1 MINEENNNKENTK
14 NIIDDQNKNIKLE
27 KNEEESDKDESK
39 DSIDS
44 TELDQQLEDE
54 RLKFLNNPNTFQRKR
69 DFFSFYSKHRQSAI
83 IPQKKTYDR
92 SILRLNTQI
101 LEEKPEFKR
110 FSKFELK
117 PRGFGVKI
125 KERIEF
131 FEKKALENKY
141 KTLNLM
147 NYQKTYYENDELR
160 KYDVQKFEIQKM
172 ENIILNVENEP
183 DKNQLENKDYNLS
196 NKNFSFESKNSNT
209 TNDNEKKESQN
220 NEKKESQNNE
230 KKESQNNEKKES
242 QNKLNLN
249 LIVDYSKILNSSKIT
264 KKEKVLDLFM
274 TESKESKKKQKIIQ
288 NEENDSDKSSDSL
301 SFQEVSTNSS
311 HGIEQTISKHS
322 RQKSEICYYK
332 DILNKITESDKKI
345 NLQNTYKDDYST
357 PYQNKGSKNNSKYIL
372 VQKNDNKIR
381 LEKKNKYNCGIKKV
395 LSENISDNATLKK
408 LDNAKYKLIQANNN
422 QIIKRQIS
430 DMLEQLIFEKNNKNK
445 ANHTTEKIDNIYDR
459 QKLIRAF
466 EIIPQLSSINQKI
479 KTLIQNTSNSS
490 SEIFKDKYNEKEIR
504 QSVSSIY
511 FLECIGIESI
521 ILFNGKNKFENKK
534 IINDISEDIQ
544 LAGITNKK
552 KFMKFYLQN
561 LQKANYFLDILIN
574 IIKHLKET
582 INIPMNK

>member
-1 MINEENNNKENTK
+1 MIENNNKENTK

-141 KTLNLM
+141 KTLNLT

-230 KKESQNNEKKES
+230 KKEF

-511 FLECIGIESI
+511 FLECIGLESI

>member
-83 IPQKKTYDR
+83 IPEKKTYDR

-141 KTLNLM
+141 KTLNLT

-357 PYQNKGSKNNSKYIL
+357 PHQNKGSKNNSKYIL

>member
-83 IPQKKTYDR
+83 IPEKKTYDR

-141 KTLNLM
+141 KTLNLT

-209 TNDNEKKESQN
+209 TND

-357 PYQNKGSKNNSKYIL
+357 PHQNKGSKNNSKYIL

>member
-83 IPQKKTYDR
+83 IPEKKTYDR

-141 KTLNLM
+141 KTLNLT

-196 NKNFSFESKNSNT
+196 NKNFSF
-209 TNDNEKKESQN
+209 
-220 NEKKESQNNE
+220 
-230 KKESQNNEKKES
+230 
-242 QNKLNLN
+242 
-249 LIVDYSKILNSSKIT
+249 
-264 KKEKVLDLFM
+264 
-274 TESKESKKKQKIIQ
+274 
-288 NEENDSDKSSDSL
+288 
-301 SFQEVSTNSS
+301 
-311 HGIEQTISKHS
+311 
-322 RQKSEICYYK
+322 
-332 DILNKITESDKKI
+332 
-345 NLQNTYKDDYST
+345 
-357 PYQNKGSKNNSKYIL
+357 
-372 VQKNDNKIR
+372 
-381 LEKKNKYNCGIKKV
+381 
-395 LSENISDNATLKK
+395 
-408 LDNAKYKLIQANNN
+408 
-422 QIIKRQIS
+422 
-430 DMLEQLIFEKNNKNK
+430 
-445 ANHTTEKIDNIYDR
+445 
-459 QKLIRAF
+459 
-466 EIIPQLSSINQKI
+466 
-479 KTLIQNTSNSS
+479 
-490 SEIFKDKYNEKEIR
+490 
-504 QSVSSIY
+504 
-511 FLECIGIESI
+511 
-521 ILFNGKNKFENKK
+521 
-534 IINDISEDIQ
+534 
-544 LAGITNKK
+544 
-552 KFMKFYLQN
+552 
-561 LQKANYFLDILIN
+561 
-574 IIKHLKET
+574 
-582 INIPMNK
+582 